1 MDVVFKKAINA
12 ANMFKVN
19 YLVLGGDLASKGVF
33 PLYKRGDK
41 FYDVNSNLL
50 TKDKLEEIKKNGID
64 DCSRDAK
71 RRDVLPIHL
80 VPIKPTS

>member
-19 YLVLGGDLASKGVF
+19 YLVFGGDLASKGVF

-41 FYDVNSNLL
+41 YYDVNSNLL
-50 TKDKLEEIKKNGID
+50 TKDKL
-64 DCSRDAK
+64 A
-71 RRDVLPIHL
+71 
-80 VPIKPTS
+80 